1 MESGMTVVETLRKER
16 IRSLR
21 LSEPARVGPET
32 TLAETIRV
40 MRAARIGCALVCVR
54 QKVIGVFTER
64 DVLNKILGA
73 SVDYQAPVSQFMT
86 PDPRSLSPNDSL
98 GEAIRLMTERG
109 YRHIPL
115 KDDGGHDAG
124 VVCAKDLVEF
134 IAEHFPAEVVNLPPR
149 LHQVMRKPEGA

>member
-1 MESGMTVVETLRKER
+1 MEDGLTVVEALRKER
-16 IRSLR
+16 IRNLR

-32 TLAETIRV
+32 SLAETIRV
-40 MRAARIGCALVCVR
+40 MRAARIGCALVCDQR
-54 QKVIGVFTER
+54 KVIGIFTER
-64 DVLNKILGA
+64 DVLNKILGS

-86 PDPRSLSPNDSL
+86 PGPKSLRPDDTLS
-98 GEAIRLMTERG
+98 EAIRLMTERG

-115 KDDGGHDAG
+115 MDEGGRDAG

-149 LHQVMRKPEGA
+149 LHQVTRKPEGA